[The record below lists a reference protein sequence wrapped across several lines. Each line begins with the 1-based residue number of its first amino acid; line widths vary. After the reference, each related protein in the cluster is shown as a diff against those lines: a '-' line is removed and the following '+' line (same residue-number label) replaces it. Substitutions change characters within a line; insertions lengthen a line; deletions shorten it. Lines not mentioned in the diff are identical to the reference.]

1 MEDLQCEKAMIYNSN
16 YFIERELGKGMSGK
30 VYLAKNLLTGK
41 MAAVKEINKQT
52 MTKREEHYLKNE
64 IEILS
69 KLSHNNIATVLQ
81 DLKHTENDSH
91 IYIFLEFCNGGNLM
105 NLKNMYKVN
114 NTYIPD
120 KIVQFIFRQI
130 IEALR
135 YLHINNI
142 VHRDIKLE
150 NIMLHFPNNK
160 MDNIEDIFNS
170 IVKIC
175 DFGFA
180 RNMETSLA
188 RTVLGT
194 PSYMAPEIILN
205 KNNPV
210 WKFYNEKVDI
220 WSLGVILFEML
231 FFNYPFPRI
240 LGETNPYSTI
250 TNGIYGLDKRRKLT
264 LESLDLLNSLL
275 RFDSSKRLNL
285 HDLSSHNFITSNCDN
300 FEDVDLSLEFP
311 DVIEN
316 EILIDSKEDFNLLDQ
331 LLSKKQRIQKSNTL
345 SIEQMNEDDLN
356 LILQNK
362 KENHSNN
369 KKIKIYYNYMS

>member
-240 LGETNPYSTI
+240 LGETNP
-250 TNGIYGLDKRRKLT
+250 

-285 HDLSSHNFITSNCDN
+285 HDLSSHYFITSNCDN